1 MINKKVFKDTK
12 KNLIKINILVVCGFL
27 IVFSLFTYVY
37 FRKVSYNSID
47 VQLQEE
53 YDYISMQINRS
64 SYLNPIALK
73 DPKDLVYIY
82 KDNRLIFY
90 TKSDYFESIAPTN
103 ISENENEFFTFTENN
118 YTFRE
123 LSININ
129 NIHIRVIRN
138 IDSELASLKQLF
150 SVIGIAIIL
159 SILITYFVALY
170 LTKKALVPIETAWN
184 NQVKFIQDASH
195 ELRTPITIVSSK
207 LQSLLTVPNNT
218 ISDEVET
225 IADVMNET
233 RRLKK
238 IIQDLLSL
246 TKEDAVVK
254 MNIENINIEEL
265 VEEISKD
272 YFEISQVQNKKM
284 TLNCDLKDNIIKSDK
299 AKLRQLFLIFI
310 DNAFKYTKSGDL
322 IEINLKER
330 DNKVICSIKDSG
342 LGIRKEDLPHI
353 FERFFRSDHVRNQ
366 DIDGSGIGLSIA
378 KMISMNLK
386 CQIKVDSELDKGT
399 TFEIIIPR
407 NINNK

>member
-207 LQSLLTVPNNT
+207 LQRDRKS
-218 ISDEVET
+218 
-225 IADVMNET
+225 
-233 RRLKK
+233 
-238 IIQDLLSL
+238 
-246 TKEDAVVK
+246 VV
-254 MNIENINIEEL
+254 
-265 VEEISKD
+265 
-272 YFEISQVQNKKM
+272 
-284 TLNCDLKDNIIKSDK
+284 
-299 AKLRQLFLIFI
+299 
-310 DNAFKYTKSGDL
+310 
-322 IEINLKER
+322 
-330 DNKVICSIKDSG
+330 
-342 LGIRKEDLPHI
+342 
-353 FERFFRSDHVRNQ
+353 
-366 DIDGSGIGLSIA
+366 
-378 KMISMNLK
+378 
-386 CQIKVDSELDKGT
+386 
-399 TFEIIIPR
+399 
-407 NINNK
+407 